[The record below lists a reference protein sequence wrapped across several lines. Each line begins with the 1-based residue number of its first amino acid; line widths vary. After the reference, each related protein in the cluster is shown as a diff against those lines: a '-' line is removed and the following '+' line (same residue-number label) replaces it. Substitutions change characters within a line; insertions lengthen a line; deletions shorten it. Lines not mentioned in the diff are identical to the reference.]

1 MKYVIDIDGTICQEV
16 YFMDGS
22 GKKDYANH
30 IPMPERIAKVN
41 ALYDAG
47 HTIKYMTARGCV
59 SGVDY
64 FSLTNNQLIKWGAKF
79 HELSV
84 GKKEKYDIW
93 IDDKAFWSENFFRE
107 TGESYE

>member
-30 IPMPERIAKVN
+30 IPMPDRITKVN

-64 FSLTNNQLIKWGAKF
+64 YDLTKSQLDSWGAKY

-84 GKKEKYDIW
+84 GEKENYDIW

-107 TGESYE
+107 TGESWE

>member
-1 MKYVIDIDGTICQEV
+1 MTSLKYIIDIDGTICKEV
-16 YFMDGS
+16 IIPDSG

-64 FSLTNNQLIKWGAKF
+64 YELTLCTANTLGC
-79 HELSV
+79 
-84 GKKEKYDIW
+84 
-93 IDDKAFWSENFFRE
+93 KASR
-107 TGESYE
+107 TKCRRKRKLRYLD

>member
-1 MKYVIDIDGTICQEV
+1 MKYVIDIDGTICKEV
-16 YFMDGS
+16 IIPDSG

-30 IPMPERIAKVN
+30 IPMLERIAKVN
-41 ALYDAG
+41 ALFDAG

-64 FSLTNNQLIKWGAKF
+64 YNLTNNQLIKWGAKF

-84 GKKEKYDIW
+84 GEKENYDIW
-93 IDDKAFWSENFFRE
+93 IDDKAFWRENFFRK

>member
-1 MKYVIDIDGTICQEV
+1 MKYVIDIDGTICKEV
-16 YFMDGS
+16 IIPDSG

-30 IPMPERIAKVN
+30 IPMTERIAKVN
-41 ALYDAG
+41 ALFDAG

-59 SGVDY
+59 SGIDY
-64 FSLTNNQLIKWGAKF
+64 FDLTKKQLDEWGAKH

-84 GKKEKYDIW
+84 GEKENYDIW

>member
-30 IPMPERIAKVN
+30 IPMPERIARVN

-59 SGVDY
+59 SGIDY
-64 FSLTNNQLIKWGAKF
+64 YDLTKDQLDGWGAKY

-84 GKKEKYDIW
+84 GEKENYDIW

>member
-16 YFMDGS
+16 IIPNSG
-22 GKKDYANH
+22 GKKDYKNH
-30 IPMPERIAKVN
+30 IPLPARIERVN

-59 SGVDY
+59 SGIDY
-64 FSLTNNQLIKWGAKF
+64 YKLTNDQLLFWGCKF

-84 GKKEKYDIW
+84 GQKENYDIW
-93 IDDKAFWSENFFRE
+93 IDDKAFWSEDFFRE